1 MRYIDYS
8 NFKPDAEWLK
18 KAKDLTDKMIE
29 LHKQGKLEERNK
41 LMEDNSAHWG
51 KLKEEHLKLSHNKC
65 WGSET
70 KDLYS
75 HYDVEHFRPKKEAKD
90 LAGKDIGGYWW
101 LAFDYHNYRI
111 CGNVGNRKKGG
122 WFPLK
127 ENSPKS
133 KHDDP
138 CEESELIYLI
148 DPIIPEDVNLLAF
161 DEEGKVIPHPVIVD
175 NWEKRRVEVSVER
188 LKLNEHA
195 PLTEARRKIWQE
207 MSKNIEEYYEY
218 KKKCTGTNHAVMKQK
233 LSDVCRKIKKM
244 TKEEEILSSVAK
256 WCILFRNDQQLNN
269 LIF

>member
-51 KLKEEHLKLSHNKC
+51 KLKEELLKLSHNKC
-65 WGSET
+65 WFSET

-161 DEEGKVIPHPVIVD
+161 DHCRNGDAQPNVFVQLFGFAPGAVLNFRKLGIVACDVLTLIVGDIPHHVQNPRLAQKHVEIEDLVLDVICGIDQLWLAPVFTV
-175 NWEKRRVEVSVER
+175 
-188 LKLNEHA
+188 
-195 PLTEARRKIWQE
+195 
-207 MSKNIEEYYEY
+207 
-218 KKKCTGTNHAVMKQK
+218 
-233 LSDVCRKIKKM
+233 VCRAHRI
-244 TKEEEILSSVAK
+244 
-256 WCILFRNDQQLNN
+256 
-269 LIF
+269 